1 MSATKAYAFIFMLAS
16 STLILGSPEGWYAI
30 WEKAGDTWYEK
41 WDVVIRSIDRFNQ
54 DQKMELLGKATAL
67 GSDANMNNEKREIF
81 SRAQNTLLAIPG
93 HAEYY
98 RDRINGARERME
110 TLLAEG
116 DEGNYPWARY
126 ELSNEVMYGF
136 ETLQQLP
143 SVETVQ
149 VLGEFLYDERGYVNV
164 TLEDPSEKQRYESS
178 KHSPV
183 YRRSAEA
190 LAALPIVGKLE
201 PPRMELGGPDDTK
214 AWKQWYQEIKDGK
227 RTFRF
232 EGDPVEYDLNGPA
245 PKDKVERIARDQKR
259 EVERQGGRQR
269 AAALPAVAEQATTS
283 SRSRPVTIALLIAS
297 IVLLGSIGF
306 YILRKRRHGARR

>member
-1 MSATKAYAFIFMLAS
+1 MKLLTTIIFLF
-16 STLILGSPEGWYAI
+16 L
-30 WEKAGDTWYEK
+30 
-41 WDVVIRSIDRFNQ
+41 F
-54 DQKMELLGKATAL
+54 
-67 GSDANMNNEKREIF
+67 SDASVSANDRQEWLSERRKWIERAETVKDPITIESL
-81 SRAQNTLLAIPG
+81 SRIIRGVGRNLDRASEEGRDLFEQSRSLLISIPG

-110 TLLAEG
+110 TLLAAG
-116 DEGNYPWARY
+116 DEGNYPRARY

-245 PKDKVERIARDQKR
+245 PKDKVERIARDQTR
-259 EVERQGGRQR
+259 LAERQAGQR
-269 AAALPAVAEQATTS
+269 KSVHPQEATMPVADVETS
-283 SRSRPVTIALLIAS
+283 GPKTVGLVLAGSALLAS
-297 IVLLGSIGF
+297 LYWL
-306 YILRKRRHGARR
+306 LRKARRRVV